1 MYNISKQNLWFII
14 ILSVSVSIYYLFN
27 IESTEYVEIYNDNKE
42 T

>member
-1 MYNISKQNLWFII
+1 MYNISKQTLWFII